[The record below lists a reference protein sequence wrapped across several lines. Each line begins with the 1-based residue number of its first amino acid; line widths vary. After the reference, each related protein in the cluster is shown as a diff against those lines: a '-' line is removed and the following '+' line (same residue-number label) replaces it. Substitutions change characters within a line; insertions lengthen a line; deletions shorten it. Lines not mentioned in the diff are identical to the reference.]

1 MRNRLL
7 LAGAVLGVLAVVAF
21 VVVGAFAL
29 SDRIADEAI
38 ERAPIPRTTSTPVP
52 TAPPVFV
59 APTQPPEELPAVVT
73 SFMPE
78 PDRRFPAGVVLADG
92 RVLVVGG
99 QRLRFIGELFIPFD
113 SSNSSYYRSAVLYD
127 SRTNEWT
134 EVTPPA
140 SSRAL
145 ANMLLRGDGAVVLS
159 GGSGTSFVGTAVNSQ
174 AGLEEYDWLTGEWSR
189 LNLPSSNLAVAI
201 FEIGGRLYAVTYF
214 RAPRT
219 VVNPGSGFG
228 TVTGPAPGSG
238 RVQSYDPETG
248 VWSEVS
254 ELATARDPLGAIPLA
269 DGRIVV
275 WMEQPSEASSA
286 LIFGGGVRASDAT
299 RIEYIVVDPS
309 AGQRSGVRVL
319 ETPPCRLRF
328 APLPDGSVLVF
339 GGSRD
344 DPSAWEAA
352 VLGSLSSTALANDP
366 PPELPP
372 QPTPNEMFYRLDPD
386 SGVLEQLEPGV
397 THPVSAFLLD
407 GTLYSPLLPTMPMT
421 EEGLNRLLEAL
432 EGRSGPLVLAID
444 DHRVLVAGGS
454 RASGAVVELAES
466 VAIVLDGL
474 TGFEQLIVDA
484 GLDAP
489 DLRYARPNAVIIR
502 VN

>member
-1 MRNRLL
+1 M
-7 LAGAVLGVLAVVAF
+7 
-21 VVVGAFAL
+21 
-29 SDRIADEAI
+29 
-38 ERAPIPRTTSTPVP
+38 
-52 TAPPVFV
+52 
-59 APTQPPEELPAVVT
+59 
-73 SFMPE
+73 
-78 PDRRFPAGVVLADG
+78 
-92 RVLVVGG
+92 
-99 QRLRFIGELFIPFD
+99 
-113 SSNSSYYRSAVLYD
+113 
-127 SRTNEWT
+127 
-134 EVTPPA
+134 
-140 SSRAL
+140 
-145 ANMLLRGDGAVVLS
+145 
-159 GGSGTSFVGTAVNSQ
+159 
-174 AGLEEYDWLTGEWSR
+174 
-189 LNLPSSNLAVAI
+189 
-201 FEIGGRLYAVTYF
+201 
-214 RAPRT
+214 
-219 VVNPGSGFG
+219 
-228 TVTGPAPGSG
+228 
-238 RVQSYDPETG
+238 
-248 VWSEVS
+248 
-254 ELATARDPLGAIPLA
+254 
-269 DGRIVV
+269 
-275 WMEQPSEASSA
+275 
-286 LIFGGGVRASDAT
+286 
-299 RIEYIVVDPS
+299 VDPS

-319 ETPPCRLRF
+319 ETPPYRLRF

-454 RASGAVVELAES
+454 RASDAVVELAES